1 MSACCDEPDK
11 SDLPLL
17 AILRRWLIG
26 CTSIVE
32 IEQHYLV
39 ASALSDQAVVMDL
52 GANMGRFS
60 AQIIAR
66 FGCGVFA
73 VEPEQAN
80 FDAIPNHAALRK
92 LQVAVGGKCGRSG
105 IRISSDSTGHRL
117 NSPGG
122 VETATEQ
129 VVAVHDF
136 PSLIALTAV
145 KGIDLMKIDVEGSEW
160 DWLDSIGDEQLS
172 SIGQLTIE
180 FHGFLPEYR
189 ETNRT
194 WANYQRLMG
203 LGFHCIED
211 PKFGSYNVLFVN
223 RRLRLGNLV
232 DRVLLP
238 LLGKLLRI
246 QWKLSRL
253 HKRLFQSV

>member
-1 MSACCDEPDK
+1 MSTHRDEADTV
-11 SDLPLL
+11 DLPVL

-26 CTSIVE
+26 WTSIVE

-39 ASALSDQAVVMDL
+39 ASVLSEQSAVMDL

-60 AQIIAR
+60 AQVISR
-66 FGCGVFA
+66 FACHVFA

-80 FDAIPNHAALRK
+80 FDAIQEHAKLRK
-92 LQVAVGGKCGRSG
+92 LQAAVGGKCGRCG

-117 NSPGG
+117 RSQSGP
-122 VETATEQ
+122 ETAMEQ

-136 PSLIALTAV
+136 PSLAALADIQQ
-145 KGIDLMKIDVEGSEW
+145 IDLMKLDIEGSEW
-160 DWLDSIGDEQLS
+160 DWLDSIGDEQLK

-189 ETNRT
+189 ESNRT
-194 WANYQRLMG
+194 WANYQRLMA

-223 RRLRLGNLV
+223 RRLQVRRLA

-253 HKRLFQSV
+253 QKRLLQSA